1 MKQLQLPKK
10 QGSLFWQAYSTSTK
24 DDEVRAMF
32 VERFGHEPQEVRR
45 NGGAVLAG
53 PLTTADLESKKNGD
67 KT

>member
-1 MKQLQLPKK
+1 MKQLQLPKEHK
-10 QGSLFWQAYSTSTK
+10 DLSWQAYSASTT
-24 DDEVRAMF
+24 DDRARAMF

-53 PLTTADLESKKNGD
+53 PLTAADLESKKNGD